1 MGLSQATDE
10 NIAHEAKDDYQ
21 GIYLLLYAPLLQ
33 FNIY

>member
-1 MGLSQATDE
+1 MGLSQAANE
-10 NIAHEAKDDYQ
+10 NIAHETKDDYQ